1 MRILIITYPRSGGYS
16 LSSWISSELGF
27 KHLHEPFSS
36 RHENLIKYLDDDNIV
51 VKEFLFR
58 IDNEFIS
65 KFDKIII
72 HKRLNVKDVAISWV
86 YSDNKTGDF
95 KNHKVYELNDEW
107 INQHH
112 DEVLKMESWII
123 ELSKKLDELNINAL
137 RTTYENLF
145 IDKDDIDKV
154 KEYLDME
161 DLKYLDLLDSKRR
174 LRNGNIGMEYIKR
187 RRDTLI

>member
-16 LSSWISSELGF
+16 LSSWISSEL
-27 KHLHEPFSS
+27 KYNHLHEPFSP
-36 RHENLIKYLDDDNIV
+36 RHEDLIKYLDDDDIV

-65 KFDKIII
+65 KFDKVII
-72 HKRLNVKDVAISWV
+72 HKRLNVRDVAISWV

-95 KNHKVYELNDEW
+95 KNHKVYELNEDW
-107 INQHH
+107 INQHQ
-112 DEVLKMESWII
+112 DEIFKMESWIND
-123 ELSKKLDELNINAL
+123 LSTKLDELNINAL

-145 IDKDDIDKV
+145 IDKGDIDKV
-154 KEYLDME
+154 KEYLSMG
-161 DLKYLDLLDSKRR
+161 DLKYLDLMDGKRR

-187 RRDTLI
+187 KRDTLI